1 MSDDA
6 AWLLDLFKMQLEVL
20 KDEMLDDRMRKDR
33 LDKLS
38 YSSWAISETLLAVD
52 EYSEYGYICVSV
64 IREVLNMQ
72 YYDYKSYYER
82 NKERHIRYKYASEII
97 KNLLNLT
104 EGYVND

>member
-6 AWLLDLFKMQLEVL
+6 AWLLDLFKIQLEVL
-20 KDEMLDDRMRKDR
+20 KTEMLDGRMRKDR

-38 YSSWAISETLLAVD
+38 YSAWAINETLLAVN
-52 EYSEYGYICVSV
+52 EYSGYVCVSL

-104 EGYVND
+104 EGYIND